1 MNSKKHKLPR
11 RILAM
16 LLAICMFV
24 TMFPSAMFAVEGT
37 GDSGAVDT
45 ASVGNTENGVTVNK
59 YVSQDKNGD
68 YSLTLEAYASNQ
80 LTTEENKTPLD
91 IVLVL
96 DVSGSMDEEFTEAD
110 VVYTP
115 VYKDNLNTS
124 KNYYFKDGNRDYRR
138 VEYSYDRNEWGYYSW
153 ELFGGRQWTHVEPM
167 TSETD
172 SDTDHEQFYERSRIP
187 AQSKMDALK
196 TAVNTFIANV
206 NTNATENEV
215 DHQISIVKF
224 AGDKTNDI
232 GNDGYRD
239 GRYYYN
245 HSQVVKDLTSVSTGA
260 SALYGAVND
269 LEASGATHADFGMQ
283 LAQTVLN
290 GSDRKDAKKVVI
302 MFTDGSPT
310 SGNEFEGNVANAAI
324 SAAKSLKDNNT
335 TIYTIGVFDGA
346 DPNGYTN
353 ENKYMNGVSSNY
365 PYATTYGNLGGRVS
379 ADENYYFTAEDATS
393 LDNVFKGI
401 ADSVISGSLEVYPDE
416 TAVLSDTLSQYFDF
430 PASIAGQ
437 TDPEGVTVQYIPA
450 TRIED
455 DQYTFG
461 SVGEMPT
468 GSVPQ
473 VIVGNDGKITITG
486 FSYVDNAISVE
497 NGEVTGGG
505 KLVVTF
511 PIELDTVACL
521 TSDLTV
527 FPTNKTDAGNEA
539 NLVYKGSDKATDNDT
554 YTKLTQSPTVQ
565 IDKSDLNA
573 NGTDVTVQVY
583 VDGDLITTNEELKN
597 YLSLARPDGTYN
609 YFNLVSNNGGTLT
622 YDFDYNPSPN
632 DGHDCVDIQV
642 TLNNDDYIL
651 QGVDSYQIYGQNKTT
666 NVTGEDN
673 VYMIDNVTGTGDNEV
688 DCKIYLRSK
697 YSVQY
702 TLGGVSIDKPD
713 YTDNTVYISQ
723 EDVATTTPD
732 NKYPTD
738 DTSTHMTWKND
749 NYETFIDLKDL
760 PDAGEGFTVDG
771 WFVGKTEY
779 DPADY
784 DADNMLSVATAL
796 NGVTGKTIVFN
807 ATTTENA
814 PEKPNDDFVAN
825 LLTVTLDCVNDKVS
839 HNDKV
844 YETLLDG
851 SFTVGDVQGNAS
863 DGYTVEVSISADKYV
878 ADYNTNV
885 TSGHSPNEG
894 ESGLESITLTYD
906 GSNWQV
912 GDTKAVTFE
921 IKCDS
926 DYALSGI
933 TKTVVTEL
941 PDGITDTGYS
951 YPNEEGIVVV
961 SENAENVTLL
971 YAITVS
977 GQSGAHFAV
986 TEDDDIRLASSGLTQ
1001 DGNTI
1006 KGQIPDGQTSLTF
1019 YVAKTFDCAELEPVD
1034 VLSNTVKLAGDQ
1046 GDKVDPDKDEATE
1059 EVPVVEEPD
1068 FDELLPNGAV
1078 EIQHNENDTVYH
1090 RDKTYDSLIENS
1102 YTYDV
1107 SKNVDDQITLTL
1119 TVEPKLYV
1127 DDYNAKEVA
1136 GHYLD
1141 PDTQSAKEITW
1152 TWSGDAWQIRDETPV
1167 AFTVDCESKPEK
1179 PDDGTIIALIS
1190 DKVTIDCTNEAVS
1203 HDTKTYGLLEDGY
1216 IIGDVTEKD
1225 SSYVIDVTVK
1235 PNAYVDQ
1242 YSIDMSKTHELSPED
1257 QGEKVITLTWDGLK
1271 WVVGE
1276 GVTYTVICSYDITNF
1291 DKFLVDTDD
1300 EKTATGLTADE
1311 LARYTFPDANDTVN
1325 VPKNGK
1331 VTLLYGIT
1339 VTGTAGESFT
1349 VKDTGAVPAPNADDV
1364 IQPDEDGNFTSTIP
1378 ESGSITFY
1386 VERVFTA
1393 DDIVAVDGKD
1403 SLINKATIVGDVTPG
1418 EEDDDEIVPAATG
1431 YSLTY
1436 EANGGYFAND
1446 ATVTTATVNE
1456 LEPGT
1461 YDLWSEENNTIPV
1474 GADGNALAEP
1484 SHAQAAPPEDTVITD
1499 ADLVDVVLIGWTKE
1513 VPESVGKIY
1522 AAGEAYPALT
1532 TDATITEDDVIVYAV
1547 WGYDENGDGV
1557 ADAQQIVITPA
1568 DIVIYEGG
1576 TGYEG
1581 VLETDGGEMVGD
1593 DADGNGLPE
1602 PGYYFILPYQ
1612 LNEEL
1617 GGSTIINLEGKL
1629 HLAYTN
1635 MDNPNDKRSWNLEL
1649 YNKDN
1654 PEASMAYGK
1663 YVYRLVPETEG
1674 YPVRLEIKDG
1684 ETLISSD
1691 EFTISL
1697 NSLSKTYSMKLY
1709 TDPNVDRV
1717 QVTAQIKDKNN
1728 EWVDADEVLG
1738 ENAVQGI
1745 ARGMASLTIR
1755 GTTEDDPVSTIQDAV
1770 TDEVNTIT
1778 AVQPEGVQY
1787 LINDSDI
1794 PVIMNGEESNV
1805 QLLNDTIVDQNGSQ
1819 QAMENAIVEAAA
1831 DDADVNIDAD
1841 YTFDFRYLDLVD
1853 TENGNAYVTM
1863 ADGQQMTIYWP
1874 YPEGMDQDDTFYVAH
1889 FDGLDR
1895 DFTAGELASAINDA
1909 DLKLYSEGD
1918 ANYKLETTENGIK
1931 FTTSTFSPFALVY
1944 DASQADNGGN
1954 QGGGGWTPDGG
1965 DDGPDGLNTEDHFSY
1980 IVGYAED
1987 YRTGEP
1993 TDNED
1998 LWPVKPNNQI
2008 TRAEVATIFYRLL
2021 EDEVRDEYDT
2031 TVNDFSDVSAD
2042 SWYNQ
2047 TVSTLARMGI
2057 VKGYEDGSFRPNAP
2071 ITRAEFGAIATR
2083 FFAETGATYVPGTF
2097 TDVTGDEW
2105 YANAIQDAVNL
2116 GLIGGY
2122 PDGTVRPNNN
2132 ITRAE
2137 ACAIVNRTLGRVPD
2151 ADHLLPEDVMKVWP
2165 DNNPTDWFYADMQ
2178 EATNGHEYAWI
2189 EEDGHEIEEWTN
2201 LLDKDWTDR

>member
-24 TMFPSAMFAVEGT
+24 TMFPSAMFAV
-37 GDSGAVDT
+37 GDGNGQGAT
-45 ASVGNTENGVTVNK
+45 SVTSTENGVTVNK
-59 YVSQDKNGD
+59 YVTGNEQEG
-68 YSLTLEAYASNQ
+68 YELTLEAYASDQ
-80 LTTEENKTPLD
+80 LTTTTSTTPLD

-96 DVSGSMDEEFTEAD
+96 DVSGSMDQKFTGSTTKYEPI
-110 VVYTP
+110 YS
-115 VYKDNLNTS
+115 NGLNQRTT
-124 KNYYFKDGNRDYRR
+124 YYIENGNDYREVNYFR
-138 VEYSYDRNEWGYYSW
+138 HKEAWGYYEGDGW
-153 ELFGGRQWTHVEPM
+153 DFEFHEVIPK
-167 TSETD
+167 TSEND
-172 SDTDHEQFYERSRIP
+172 SDNSHTQFYEVITVDG
-187 AQSKMDALK
+187 QSKLKALQS
-196 TAVNTFIANV
+196 AVNSFIGSV
-206 NTNATENEV
+206 ETNASTNNV
-215 DHQISIVKF
+215 GHKISIVKF
-224 AGDKTNDI
+224 SGKEAAWSGNGTYTDEGDA
-232 GNDGYRD
+232 
-239 GRYYYN
+239 YN
-245 HSQVVKDLTSVSTGA
+245 YSQIVKDLTDVRTGA
-260 SALYGAVND
+260 EGLKQAVNNLTAAGSTRAD
-269 LEASGATHADFGMQ
+269 LGLNRAQAALASDQ
-283 LAQTVLN
+283 SEDKV
-290 GSDRKDAKKVVI
+290 KKVVI
-302 MFTDGSPT
+302 MFTDGEPNDF
-310 SGNEFEGNVANAAI
+310 SGFDYEIAAGAINKANELKEDNV
-324 SAAKSLKDNNT
+324 D
-335 TIYTIGVFDGA
+335 IYTIGVFKDANPEDTDGSF
-346 DPNGYTN
+346 
-353 ENKYMNGVSSNY
+353 NKYMNAVSSNY
-365 PYATTYGNLGGRVS
+365 PTATANGTNGGRHQS
-379 ADENYYFTAEDATS
+379 AQLIIDGEKQSSEYYFAANDAGS
-393 LDNVFKGI
+393 LNTVFSNI
-401 ADSVISGSLEVYPDE
+401 ADQVTEGSLEVYPDDE
-416 TAVLSDTLSQYFDF
+416 SVLSDTLSQYFDF
-430 PASIAGQ
+430 PASIAGK
-437 TDPEGVTVQYIPA
+437 TDPEDVTVQYIPA
-450 TRIED
+450 TVIED

-461 SVGEMPT
+461 RVGEMPE

-473 VIVGNDGKITITG
+473 VTVGDDGKITITG
-486 FSYVDNAISVE
+486 FNYVDNAISVE
-497 NGEVTGGG
+497 NGKVTGGG

-521 TSDLTV
+521 TDTTITNGIY
-527 FPTNKTDAGNEA
+527 PTNVTSEGQQAGLSYKSTEEAEDKDAST
-539 NLVYKGSDKATDNDT
+539 L
-554 YTKLTQSPTVQ
+554 LTQSPTVQ

-583 VDGDLITTNEELKN
+583 VDGDLITTNEELEN
-597 YLSLARPDGTYN
+597 YLSLARPDGTYK
-609 YFNLVSNNGGTLT
+609 YFNLVSNNNGTLT
-622 YDFDYNPSPN
+622 YDFDYNSNPD

-642 TLNNDDYIL
+642 NLTNDDYIL

-666 NVTGEDN
+666 NVTGEGD
-673 VYMIDNVTGTGDNEV
+673 VYKIDNVTGTGTNGI

-702 TLGGVSIDKPD
+702 TQNNEPLDG
-713 YTDNTVYISQ
+713 YTDNTFYISQ
-723 EDVATTTPD
+723 EDVATTTPTG
-732 NKYPTD
+732 KYPTD
-738 DTSTHMTWKND
+738 DTSTQMTWKND
-749 NYETFIDLKDL
+749 NYETSIDLKDL

-771 WFVGKTEY
+771 WFVGETKY

-784 DADNMLSVATAL
+784 DADNKLSVAEAL
-796 NGVTGKTIVFN
+796 KGVTGKTIVFN

-814 PEKPNDDFVAN
+814 PEKPDDDFVAN

-863 DGYTVEVSISADKYV
+863 DGYTVEVSISANQYV

-885 TSGHSPNEG
+885 ASGHSPNEG
-894 ESGLESITLTYD
+894 ESGLKSITLTYD
-906 GSNWQV
+906 GSAWQV
-912 GDTKAVTFE
+912 GDAKAVTFE

-941 PDGITDTGYS
+941 PDDITDTGYS

-986 TEDDDIRLASSGLTQ
+986 TEDDDIMLVSRGLTQ
-1001 DGNTI
+1001 EGNTI

-1046 GDKVDPDKDEATE
+1046 GDKVDPDKAEATE

-1119 TVEPKLYV
+1119 TVDPKLYV

-1152 TWSGDAWQIRDETPV
+1152 TWSSDAWQTRDETPV
-1167 AFTVDCESKPEK
+1167 AFTVDCESNPEK

-1216 IIGDVTEKD
+1216 TIGDVIEKD
-1225 SSYVIDVTVK
+1225 GSYVIDVTVK
-1235 PNAYVDQ
+1235 PDAYVDQ
-1242 YSIDMSKTHELSPED
+1242 YSTDMSKTHELSPED

-1300 EKTATGLTADE
+1300 EKTATGLTDDE

-1349 VKDTGAVPAPNADDV
+1349 VKDTGAVPASNADDV

-1403 SLINKATIVGDVTPG
+1403 SLINKATIVGDVMPG

-1474 GADGNALAEP
+1474 GADGKALAEP
-1484 SHAQAAPPEDTVITD
+1484 SHAQAAPPENSVITD

-1557 ADAQQIVITPA
+1557 ADATQIVITPA
-1568 DIVIYEGG
+1568 DITIYTGG
-1576 TGYEG
+1576 IGYEG
-1581 VLETDGGEMVGD
+1581 VVSTEAGD
-1593 DADGNGLPE
+1593 NLGSTANGLPE
-1602 PGYYFILPYQ
+1602 PGYYFILPAE
-1612 LNEEL
+1612 LNKKL
-1617 GGSTIINLEGKL
+1617 GSATGAPIDLSNHLRLNYDDGKGDTRAWTL
-1629 HLAYTN
+1629 Q
-1635 MDNPNDKRSWNLEL
+1635 L
-1649 YNKDN
+1649 YN
-1654 PEASMAYGK
+1654 PESASMAYDK
-1663 YVYRLVPETEG
+1663 YVYRIVPDAMNNKD
-1674 YPVRLEIKDG
+1674 VRLEIHDG
-1684 ETLISSD
+1684 NDLITSD
-1691 EFTISL
+1691 EFEIGINTL
-1697 NSLSKTYSMKLY
+1697 YQEYDMNLY
-1709 TDPNVDRV
+1709 TDSVERDL
-1717 QVTAQIKDKNN
+1717 
-1728 EWVDADEVLG
+1728 VDAEYSVAGDGSDWTDANV
-1738 ENAVQGI
+1738 NGI
-1745 ARGMASLTIR
+1745 ALGTAKLTIR
-1755 GTTEDDPVSTIQDAV
+1755 GVNDEDVTSNIVATEPTSEVSTITAHADGV
-1770 TDEVNTIT
+1770 TYYT
-1778 AVQPEGVQY
+1778 
-1787 LINDSDI
+1787 NDSEI
-1794 PVIMNGEESNV
+1794 PVVDEKAV
-1805 QLLNDTIVDQNGSQ
+1805 QLLNDSIVGDNDAMNDLKSAILDQAAQDDTVTIED
-1819 QAMENAIVEAAA
+1819 
-1831 DDADVNIDAD
+1831 D

-1853 TENGNAYVTM
+1853 SSNGNAYVTM
-1863 ADGQQMTIYWP
+1863 GDGQSMTLYWP
-1874 YPEGMDQDDTFYVAH
+1874 YPEGMDQNDTFYIAH

-1895 DFTAGELASAINDA
+1895 EFDGDVANEIATND
-1909 DLKLYSEGD
+1909 DVNLNIYHEGD

-2047 TVSTLARMGI
+2047 TVSTLASMGI

-2083 FFAETGATYVPGTF
+2083 FFAETGATYEPGTF